1 MSKKKRIAILYG
13 GRSVEHGVSVNSARN
28 IFQFIDKKSF
38 QPIAI
43 GISKSGKWFL
53 TDGVSK
59 EIEKGKPLSL
69 VLDASNPSFLLPKE
83 GKKIKVDIIFPV
95 LHGTDG

>member
-28 IFQFIDKKSF
+28 IFQYIDKKAF

-43 GISKSGKWFL
+43 GISKTGKWFL

-59 EIEKGKPLSL
+59 EIEKGKPLAL
-69 VLDASNPSFLLPKE
+69 TLDPTSPTFAP
-83 GKKIKVDIIFPV
+83 
-95 LHGTDG
+95 T